1 MTRRKVPLACV
12 SVAWYRRV
20 VEDLGSNWLSF
31 SGDYEDLVRAAREL
45 VKITHDARKVSPT
58 LRPAYEKVGRINERL
73 VRQYVAAGVVSP
85 GERQGREVRF
95 GFPQLLQLVVA
106 RHLIAVERWKLP
118 QIASLM
124 RTATASD
131 LRRLLP
137 SLAADL
143 LGGTER
149 DEPSPSDAVASTV
162 HRMREARVAESLK
175 ESGTWL
181 ASAPAPLN
189 TLVRDSVD
197 AADFARDRERLQ
209 GAVDLDASEWLHF
222 RLTPWTEVHVRADA
236 LSAWD
241 DDLVDALAENLKN
254 MLRHVAAERAKPRRG
269 R

>member
-1 MTRRKVPLACV
+1 MAG
-12 SVAWYRRV
+12 
-20 VEDLGSNWLSF
+20 VEDVESKWLSF

-45 VKITHDARKVSPT
+45 VTVTHDARKASPT
-58 LRPAYEKVGRINERL
+58 MRAAYERVGRINERL
-73 VRQYVAAGVVSP
+73 VRQYVAAGAVSP

-95 GFPQLLQLVVA
+95 GFRQLLQLVVA

-143 LGGTER
+143 LSGKDS
-149 DEPSPSDAVASTV
+149 DEWSAS
-162 HRMREARVAESLK
+162 EARAPVELRQARHMEPAKELK
-175 ESGTWL
+175 ASGAWFE
-181 ASAPAPLN
+181 PAPVSLH
-189 TLVRDSVD
+189 TLVRDSLD

-209 GAVDLDASEWLHF
+209 GAVDIDASEWFHF

-236 LSAWD
+236 LTAWD
-241 DDLVDALAENLKN
+241 DELVDALAGNLKN
-254 MLRHVAAERAKPRRG
+254 MLRQVAAERAKPRRG